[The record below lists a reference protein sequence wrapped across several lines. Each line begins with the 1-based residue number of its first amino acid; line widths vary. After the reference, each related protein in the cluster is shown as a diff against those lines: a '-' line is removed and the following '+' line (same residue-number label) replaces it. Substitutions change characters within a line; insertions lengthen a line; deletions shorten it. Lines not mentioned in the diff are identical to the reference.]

1 MDVFPIR
8 EPSGPDFISLEQA
21 IGQSALVKVAHGMG
35 GPPAHVLLSARC
47 KTAEGGYTPGDE
59 EFTPYLVGVAAD
71 ETYVII
77 IQPPLFQIYSHTLF
91 GPINATPASWRWV
104 VRAWRY

>member
-1 MDVFPIR
+1 MVFPIR

-21 IGQSALVKVAHGMG
+21 VGLSDLVKVAHGLG
-35 GPPAHVLLSARC
+35 GPPAHVLLSVKC
-47 KTAEGGYTPGDE
+47 KVAEGGYTPGDE
-59 EFTPYLVGVAAD
+59 EFTPYLVGIASD
-71 ETYVII
+71 ETNVII

-91 GPINATPASWRWV
+91 SPIQATQASWRWI